1 MLLCL
6 SPSFIIYP
14 HLPRS
19 PPATNHTPVNPH
31 PGLASGVLTS
41 VYADVFPCVPLSP
54 NTVPSVG
61 FPGRASVSPSLV
73 TCSCPPVDGF
83 TPLMLASFCGG
94 TLEPMPTE
102 EDEAE
107 DTSASIISDLI
118 CQGAQ
123 LGARTDRTGETA
135 LHLAAR
141 YARADAAK
149 RLLDAGADTN
159 AQDHSGRTPLHTAV
173 TADAQGVFQ
182 VRWAFPFGLQ
192 SWDKHQIDLG
202 SCPGSCL
209 SEFIFL
215 IYKMGYIL
223 EYSF

>member
-1 MLLCL
+1 MKRKTREG
-6 SPSFIIYP
+6 I
-14 HLPRS
+14 
-19 PPATNHTPVNPH
+19 
-31 PGLASGVLTS
+31 
-41 VYADVFPCVPLSP
+41 VPLPFILNALLPGIPFMINHVIFVGVALQLGRIYLSYGAVCP
-54 NTVPSVG
+54 SCVYYSAPGIVPQED
-61 FPGRASVSPSLV
+61 PYACDTLLV
-73 TCSCPPVDGF
+73 PADGF

-94 TLEPMPTE
+94 ALEPMPAE
-102 EDEAE
+102 EDEAD

-182 VRWAFPFGLQ
+182 VRQACLFRLR
-192 SWDKHQIDLG
+192 
-202 SCPGSCL
+202 SCCVGVRSTW
-209 SEFIFL
+209 I
-215 IYKMGYIL
+215 
-223 EYSF
+223 

>member
-1 MLLCL
+1 
-6 SPSFIIYP
+6 
-14 HLPRS
+14 
-19 PPATNHTPVNPH
+19 
-31 PGLASGVLTS
+31 
-41 VYADVFPCVPLSP
+41 
-54 NTVPSVG
+54 
-61 FPGRASVSPSLV
+61 
-73 TCSCPPVDGF
+73 
-83 TPLMLASFCGG
+83 MLASFCGG
-94 TLEPMPTE
+94 ALEPIPTE

-173 TADAQGVFQ
+173 TADAQGVPRPPARCFLNSTQ
-182 VRWAFPFGLQ
+182 KVGCQDSSLDLSYSKVHALTHNI
-192 SWDKHQIDLG
+192 SWHQDATRYSLG
-202 SCPGSCL
+202 SSVFMCH
-209 SEFIFL
+209 
-215 IYKMGYIL
+215 K
-223 EYSF
+223 SFSS

>member
-1 MLLCL
+1 MLL
-6 SPSFIIYP
+6 F
-14 HLPRS
+14 
-19 PPATNHTPVNPH
+19 
-31 PGLASGVLTS
+31 LT
-41 VYADVFPCVPLSP
+41 
-54 NTVPSVG
+54 
-61 FPGRASVSPSLV
+61 
-73 TCSCPPVDGF
+73 DGF

-94 TLEPMPTE
+94 ALEPMPTE

-182 VRWAFPFGLQ
+182 VRWACPF
-192 SWDKHQIDLG
+192 
-202 SCPGSCL
+202 
-209 SEFIFL
+209 
-215 IYKMGYIL
+215 
-223 EYSF
+223 